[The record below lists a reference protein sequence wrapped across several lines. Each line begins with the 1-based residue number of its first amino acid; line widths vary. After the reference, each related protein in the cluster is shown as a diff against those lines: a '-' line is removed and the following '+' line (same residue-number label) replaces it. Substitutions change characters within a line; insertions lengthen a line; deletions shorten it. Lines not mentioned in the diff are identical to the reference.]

1 MLLKKLTLRNFRGLD
16 DVSLSFIDAAG
27 KPRLQTL
34 LLGENG
40 MGKSTIL
47 KAIALIGAGSNSLS
61 ELIGN
66 PDEWIS
72 FGEKSCEINAVFVT
86 KDVKSPKER
95 EISLKINRGDSI
107 KDILVNN
114 TESLDEIDRALSYAD
129 RNYFILGYGASRRL
143 NKNQS
148 FNQSGS
154 FYNNDRSAN
163 VATLFNSDANLYP
176 LSAWVMEL
184 DYRSEGDALER
195 IKEAL
200 NEFLV
205 NVRFDSIDK
214 QQKTL
219 LFSNGKDLVPI
230 HLLSDGYQNVSGWI
244 GDMLYRIF
252 NTFGD
257 RQNPLLT
264 NGILLI
270 DEIDLHLH
278 PTWQRKLLGYLKA
291 KLPNFQ
297 IIASTHSPLTAQ
309 QAGERELIVLSRN
322 TNMQIE
328 AQLFEGTPNK
338 MLLHQVLLSPIFGVG
353 SDESYETEQLKTE
366 YENLKNSKGSKAK
379 VDKLSKRIQAIP
391 QVTRTNMVADSGL
404 VDLLNKINQELQQ

>member
-1 MLLKKLTLRNFRGLD
+1 MLLKQLTLKHFRGLD
-16 DVSLSFIDAAG
+16 DVSINFIDNTG

-72 FGEKSCEINAVFVT
+72 FGENSCEINAIFIT
-86 KDVKSPKER
+86 KEKKPKDR

-114 TESLDEIDRALSYAD
+114 TDSLDEIDRALSHAD

-184 DYRSEGDALER
+184 DYRSEGDALEK

-200 NEFLV
+200 NEFLI

-219 LFSNGKDLVPI
+219 LFSNGKDLIPI

-244 GDMLYRIF
+244 GDLLYRIF

-278 PTWQRKLLGYLKA
+278 PTWQRRLLGYLKT

-309 QAGERELIVLSRN
+309 QAGEGELIVLSRN
-322 TNMQIE
+322 KDNQID
-328 AQLFEGTPNK
+328 AQLFEGTPSK
-338 MLLHQVLLSPIFGVG
+338 MLLHQVLLSPIFGVN

-366 YENLKNSKGSKAK
+366 YENQKSRKGSKAK
-379 VDKLSKRIQAIP
+379 IASLSKKIQAIP
-391 QVTRTNMVADSGL
+391 QVNRTNMVADASFA
-404 VDLLNKINQELQQ
+404 DLLNKINQELQQ

>member
-1 MLLKKLTLRNFRGLD
+1 MLLKQLSLRNFRGLD
-16 DVSLSFIDAAG
+16 ETSISFINDTG

-40 MGKSTIL
+40 TGKSTIL

-61 ELIGN
+61 ELLGN

-72 FGEKSCEINAVFVT
+72 FGENSCEIKAVFMT
-86 KDVKSPKER
+86 KEKKPKER

-114 TESLDEIDRALSYAD
+114 TDSLDEIDRALSHTD

-148 FNQSGS
+148 FNQPSS

-184 DYRSEGDALER
+184 DYRSDGEALES
-195 IKEAL
+195 IKNAL
-200 NEFLV
+200 NEFLI
-205 NVRFDSIDK
+205 NIRFDSIDK

-219 LFSNGKDLVPI
+219 LFSNGKDLIPI

-244 GDMLYRIF
+244 GDLLYRIF

-257 RQNPLLT
+257 RQNPLMT

-278 PTWQRKLLGYLKA
+278 PTWQRRLLGYLKT

-309 QAGERELIVLSRN
+309 QAGEGELIVLNRTKN
-322 TNMQIE
+322 NQID
-328 AQLFEGTPNK
+328 AQLFKGTPNK
-338 MLLHQVLLSPIFGVG
+338 MLLHQVLLSPIFGVQ
-353 SDESYETEQLKTE
+353 SDESYETEQLKNE
-366 YENLKNSKGSKAK
+366 YENLKNRKGSKAQA
-379 VDKLSKRIQAIP
+379 DKLSKRIQAIP
-391 QVTRTNMVADSGL
+391 QVTRTNMVADAGL

>member
-1 MLLKKLTLRNFRGLD
+1 MLLKQLTLKHFRGLD
-16 DVSLSFIDAAG
+16 DVSLNFIDTKG
-27 KPRLQTL
+27 KPRHQTL

-72 FGEKSCEINAVFVT
+72 FGENSCEINAVFIT
-86 KDVKSPKER
+86 KEKKPKER

-107 KDILVNN
+107 RDILVIN
-114 TESLDEIDRALSYAD
+114 TESLDEIDRALSHAD

-184 DYRSEGDALER
+184 DYRSEGDALEK
-195 IKEAL
+195 IKDAL
-200 NEFLV
+200 NEFLI
-205 NVRFDSIDK
+205 NVRFNSIDK

-219 LFSNGKDLVPI
+219 MFSNGKDLVPI

-244 GDMLYRIF
+244 GDLLYRIF

-278 PTWQRKLLGYLKA
+278 PTWQRRLLGYLKT

-309 QAGERELIVLSRN
+309 QAGEGELIVLSRN
-322 TNMQIE
+322 KDNQID

-338 MLLHQVLLSPIFGVG
+338 MLLHQVLLSPIFGVN

-366 YENLKNSKGSKAK
+366 YENQKNRKGGKAK
-379 VDKLSKRIQAIP
+379 IANLSKKIQAIP
-391 QVTRTNMVADSGL
+391 QVNRTNMVVDTSFA
-404 VDLLNKINQELQQ
+404 DLLNKINQELQQ

>member
-1 MLLKKLTLRNFRGLD
+1 MLLKQLTLKHFRGLD
-16 DVSLSFIDAAG
+16 DVSINFIDNTG

-47 KAIALIGAGSNSLS
+47 KAIALIAAGSNSLS

-72 FGEKSCEINAVFVT
+72 FGENSCEINAVFIT
-86 KDVKSPKER
+86 KEKKSKDR

-114 TESLDEIDRALSYAD
+114 TDSLDEIDRALSHAD

-184 DYRSEGDALER
+184 DYRSEGDALEK

-200 NEFLV
+200 NEFLI

-219 LFSNGKDLVPI
+219 LFSNGKDLIPI

-244 GDMLYRIF
+244 GDLLYRIF

-278 PTWQRKLLGYLKA
+278 PTWQRRLLGYLKT

-309 QAGERELIVLSRN
+309 QAGEGELIVLSRN
-322 TNMQIE
+322 KDNQID

-338 MLLHQVLLSPIFGVG
+338 MLLHQVLLSPIFGVN

-366 YENLKNSKGSKAK
+366 YENQKNRKGSKAK
-379 VDKLSKRIQAIP
+379 IVSLSKKIQAIP
-391 QVTRTNMVADSGL
+391 QVNRTNMVADASFA
-404 VDLLNKINQELQQ
+404 DLLNKINQELQQ

>member
-1 MLLKKLTLRNFRGLD
+1 MLLKKLTLKHFRGLD
-16 DVSLSFIDAAG
+16 DVSLNFIDTKG
-27 KPRLQTL
+27 KVRLQTL

-72 FGEKSCEINAVFVT
+72 FGENSCEINAVFIT
-86 KDVKSPKER
+86 KEKKPKER
-95 EISLKINRGDSI
+95 EISLRINRGDSI

-114 TESLDEIDRALSYAD
+114 TESLDEIDRALSHVE

-184 DYRSEGDALER
+184 DYRSEGDALEK
-195 IKEAL
+195 IKDAL
-200 NEFLV
+200 NEFLI

-244 GDMLYRIF
+244 GDLLYRIF

-278 PTWQRKLLGYLKA
+278 PTWQRRLLGYLKT

-309 QAGERELIVLSRN
+309 QAGEGELIVLSRN
-322 TNMQIE
+322 KDNQID

-338 MLLHQVLLSPIFGVG
+338 MLLHQVLLSPIFGVN
-353 SDESYETEQLKTE
+353 SDESYETEQLKNE
-366 YENLKNSKGSKAK
+366 YEIQINRRGSKSKIAN
-379 VDKLSKRIQAIP
+379 LSKKIQAIP
-391 QVTRTNMVADSGL
+391 QVTRTNMVADAGL
-404 VDLLNKINQELQQ
+404 VDLLNKINQELQK

>member
-1 MLLKKLTLRNFRGLD
+1 MLLKKLKLRNFRGLD
-16 DVSLSFIDAAG
+16 DVSLSFIDTNG

-72 FGEKSCEINAVFVT
+72 FGEKSCEINAIFVT
-86 KDVKSPKER
+86 KDIKSPKER

-244 GDMLYRIF
+244 GDMLYRVF

-309 QAGERELIVLSRN
+309 QAGEGELIVLSRN
-322 TNMQIE
+322 PNNQIE

-366 YENLKNSKGSKAK
+366 YENLKNRKGSKAK
-379 VDKLSKRIQAIP
+379 IDKLSKRIQAIP
-391 QVTRTNMVADSGL
+391 QVTRTNMVADAGL

>member
-1 MLLKKLTLRNFRGLD
+1 MLLKQLTLKHFRGLD
-16 DVSLSFIDAAG
+16 DVSINFIDNTG

-72 FGEKSCEINAVFVT
+72 FGENSCEINAVFIT
-86 KDVKSPKER
+86 KEKKSKDR

-114 TESLDEIDRALSYAD
+114 TDSLDEIDRALSHAD

-184 DYRSEGDALER
+184 DYRSEGDALEK
-195 IKEAL
+195 IKEAI
-200 NEFLV
+200 NEFLI

-219 LFSNGKDLVPI
+219 LFSNGKDLIPI

-244 GDMLYRIF
+244 GDLLYRIF

-278 PTWQRKLLGYLKA
+278 PTWQRRLLGYLKT

-309 QAGERELIVLSRN
+309 QAGEGELIVLSRN
-322 TNMQIE
+322 KDNQID

-338 MLLHQVLLSPIFGVG
+338 MLLHQVLLSPIFGVN

-366 YENLKNSKGSKAK
+366 YENQKNRKGSKAK
-379 VDKLSKRIQAIP
+379 IVSLSKKIQAIP
-391 QVTRTNMVADSGL
+391 QVNRTNMVADASFA
-404 VDLLNKINQELQQ
+404 DLLNKINQELQQ

>member
-1 MLLKKLTLRNFRGLD
+1 MLLKQLTLKHFRGLD
-16 DVSLSFIDAAG
+16 DVSISFIDNLG

-40 MGKSTIL
+40 TGKSTIL

-61 ELIGN
+61 ELLGN

-72 FGEKSCEINAVFVT
+72 FGENSCEIKAVFMT
-86 KDVKSPKER
+86 KEKKPKER

-114 TESLDEIDRALSYAD
+114 TDSLDEIDRALSHTD

-148 FNQSGS
+148 FNQPSS

-184 DYRSEGDALER
+184 DYRSDGEALES
-195 IKEAL
+195 IKNAL
-200 NEFLV
+200 NEFLI
-205 NVRFDSIDK
+205 NIRFDSIDK

-219 LFSNGKDLVPI
+219 LFSNGKDLIPI

-244 GDMLYRIF
+244 GDLLYRIF

-257 RQNPLLT
+257 RQNPLMT

-278 PTWQRKLLGYLKA
+278 PTWQRRLLGYLKT

-309 QAGERELIVLSRN
+309 QAGEGELIVLNRTQN
-322 TNMQIE
+322 NQID

-338 MLLHQVLLSPIFGVG
+338 MLLHQVLLSPIFGVQ
-353 SDESYETEQLKTE
+353 SDESYETEQLKNE
-366 YENLKNSKGSKAK
+366 YENLKNRKGSKAQA
-379 VDKLSKRIQAIP
+379 DKLSKRIQAIP
-391 QVTRTNMVADSGL
+391 QVTRTNMVADAGL
-404 VDLLNKINQELQQ
+404 VDLLNKINKELQQ

>member
-1 MLLKKLTLRNFRGLD
+1 MLLKQLTLKDFRGLD
-16 DVSLSFIDAAG
+16 DVSISFIDNMG

-66 PDEWIS
+66 PNEWIS
-72 FGEKSCEINAVFVT
+72 FGKGSCEVKAVFMT
-86 KDVKSPKER
+86 KEKKPKER

-114 TESLDEIDRALSYAD
+114 TDSLDEIDRALSHTD

-184 DYRSEGDALER
+184 DYRSEGDALEK

-200 NEFLV
+200 NEFLI

-219 LFSNGKDLVPI
+219 LFSNGKDLIPI

-244 GDMLYRIF
+244 GDLLYRIF
-252 NTFGD
+252 NTFED

-278 PTWQRKLLGYLKA
+278 PSWQRKLLGYLKT

-309 QAGERELIVLSRN
+309 QAGEGELIILSRAKSG
-322 TNMQIE
+322 QID
-328 AQLFEGTPNK
+328 AQLFEGIPNK
-338 MLLHQVLLSPIFGVG
+338 MLLHQVLLSPIFGIN
-353 SDESYETEQLKTE
+353 SDESYETEQLKNE
-366 YENLKNSKGSKAK
+366 YESLKNRKASKAK
-379 VDKLSKRIQAIP
+379 VDKLSKRIQTIP
-391 QVTRTNMVADSGL
+391 QVTRTNMVADAGL

>member
-1 MLLKKLTLRNFRGLD
+1 MLLKQLTLRHFHGLD
-16 DVSLSFIDAAG
+16 DVSLNFIDTNG

-72 FGEKSCEINAVFVT
+72 FGENSCEIKAVFIT
-86 KDVKSPKER
+86 KEAKSPKER
-95 EISLKINRGDSI
+95 EISLKIKRGDSI

-114 TESLDEIDRALSYAD
+114 TESLDEIDRALSYTD

-148 FNQSGS
+148 FSQSGS

-244 GDMLYRIF
+244 GDLLYRIF

-257 RQNPLLT
+257 RQNPLQT

-309 QAGERELIVLSRN
+309 QAGEGELIVLSRN
-322 TNMQIE
+322 PNNQIE
-328 AQLFEGTPNK
+328 AHLFEGTPNK

-366 YENLKNSKGSKAK
+366 YENLKNRKGSKAK

-391 QVTRTNMVADSGL
+391 QVTRTNMVADASFA
-404 VDLLNKINQELQQ
+404 DLLNKINQELQQ

>member
-1 MLLKKLTLRNFRGLD
+1 MLLKQLTLRNFRGLD
-16 DVSLSFIDAAG
+16 EISISFIDNTG

-40 MGKSTIL
+40 TGKSTIL

-61 ELIGN
+61 ELLGN

-72 FGEKSCEINAVFVT
+72 FGENSCEIKAVFMT
-86 KDVKSPKER
+86 KEKKPKER
-95 EISLKINRGDSI
+95 EISLKITRGDSI

-114 TESLDEIDRALSYAD
+114 TDSLDEIDRALSHTD

-148 FNQSGS
+148 FNQPSS

-184 DYRSEGDALER
+184 DYRSDGEALES
-195 IKEAL
+195 IKNAL
-200 NEFLV
+200 NEFLI
-205 NVRFDSIDK
+205 NIRLDSIDK

-219 LFSNGKDLVPI
+219 LFSNGKDLIPI

-244 GDMLYRIF
+244 GDLLYRIF

-278 PTWQRKLLGYLKA
+278 PTWQRMLLGYLKT

-309 QAGERELIVLSRN
+309 QAGEGELIVLNRTKN
-322 TNMQIE
+322 NQID
-328 AQLFEGTPNK
+328 AQLFEGAPNK
-338 MLLHQVLLSPIFGVG
+338 MLLHQVLLSPIFGVK

-366 YENLKNSKGSKAK
+366 YENLKNRKGSKAQA
-379 VDKLSKRIQAIP
+379 DKLSKRIQVIP
-391 QVTRTNMVADSGL
+391 QVTRTNMVADAGL